1 MKVKQT
7 ITYYLPFSV
16 ILFFF
21 FSEINAQEAISY
33 FGYPLLKEKS
43 REYSKQKKALK
54 VSLEL
59 PFFDDFSDY
68 SFYPDTN
75 KWTDNYAFINGTYP
89 LDPPSIGV
97 ATLDAISNTGEFY
110 SSAGYGNTFS
120 ADTLTS
126 QPINLNYPGDN
137 TIYLS
142 FYIQPQGLG
151 DFPETGDSLFLEFYA
166 PEEAVWEKIQSFK
179 GDAVKPFEPVI
190 KQISED
196 KYLKDGFRFRFRNLA
211 SLSTDKDPSIVINAD
226 HWHIDY
232 VYLNNGRNAN
242 DLNPD
247 DIAFVYPMASPLK
260 DYEAMPWKHFKSGFS
275 TETGLTLKSIYQ
287 YNSSGSSG
295 RLIDTIYYVF
305 YDNSGNE
312 PNDTLFGGGYN
323 VAPGQQRTFEPP
335 FSYQFLTNS
344 TDSASFTIKGRFV
357 TDAEDNTVNNEILY
371 VQRFYDYYA
380 YDDGTAE
387 ASYGLY
393 GDGTQN
399 ARLAYKF
406 DCRKQDTLKAIQ
418 MYFARSLNNASRKYF
433 YLTIWKDT
441 INDKTKKH
449 EPGKVIYQRE
459 AVRPEYEGELNKFHD
474 YFIDDTTL
482 VLDGVFYV
490 GWIQTVPEMLN
501 IGLDLNRNKSD
512 KIFYNLGGDWQNSDY
527 EVALMI
533 RPFFG
538 KELTLPVEPIVKKKS
553 TNEMKVYP
561 NPTSGNL
568 RISVG
573 NVSDYEEFDAWIY
586 TLNGRLV
593 RKLPVR
599 NNSLIELSGLGE
611 GVYVLRVSDRKGI
624 FNHTQKIIKTK

>member
-1 MKVKQT
+1 
-7 ITYYLPFSV
+7 LLSFC
-16 ILFFF
+16 F
-21 FSEINAQEAISY
+21 FSFAQINAQEAISY
-33 FGYPLLKEKS
+33 FGYPVLKKKNT
-43 REYSKQKKALK
+43 EYSKQKKALK
-54 VSLEL
+54 ASLEL

-68 SFYPDTN
+68 TFYPDTN

-110 SSAGYGNTFS
+110 SSAGYGNSFS
-120 ADTLTS
+120 ADTLSS

-151 DFPETGDSLFLEFYA
+151 DFPETEDSLFLEFYA
-166 PEEAVWEKIQSFK
+166 PEDNVWEKIESFE
-179 GDAVKPFEPVI
+179 GNTVIPFQ
-190 KQISED
+190 QILVHISDD
-196 KYLKDGFRFRFRNLA
+196 KYLKDGFRFRFRNIA

-232 VYLNNGRNAN
+232 VYLNIGRDEN

-247 DIAFVYPMASPLK
+247 DIAFIYPMSSPLK
-260 DYEAMPWKHFKSGFS
+260 NYEAMPWQHFKANFS
-275 TETGLTLKSIYQ
+275 SEVASTLKSVYQ
-287 YNSSGSSG
+287 YNSSGASG

-323 VAPGQQRTFEPP
+323 MAPGQQRTFDPP

-344 TDSASFTIKGRFV
+344 ADSASFTVKSRFV
-357 TDAEDNTVNNEILY
+357 TDAEDNPVNNEILY

-393 GDGTQN
+393 GNGTQN
-399 ARLAYKF
+399 AKLAYKF
-406 DCRKQDTLKAIQ
+406 DCKKQDTLKAIQ
-418 MYFARSLNNASRKYF
+418 MYFARSLNDASQKYF
-433 YLTIWKDT
+433 YLTIWDD
-441 INDKTKKH
+441 NDGQ
-449 EPGKVIYQRE
+449 PGNVIYTRE
-459 AVRPEYEGELNKFHD
+459 AVRPEYESELNKFHD
-474 YFIDDTTL
+474 YLIDDTTL

-490 GWIQTVPEMLN
+490 GWIQTAPEMLN
-501 IGLDLNRNKSD
+501 IGLDFNRNRSD

-527 EVALMI
+527 EAALMI

-538 KELTLPVEPIVKKKS
+538 KQLTLPVEEIVVKKVI
-553 TNEMKVYP
+553 NDVKVYP

-568 RISVG
+568 RISIG
-573 NVSDYEEFDAWIY
+573 NVSDYEELDAWIY
-586 TLNGRLV
+586 SLSGSLI
-593 RKLPVR
+593 RKLPFK
-599 NNSLIELSGLGE
+599 NNSQIELSGLDE
-611 GVYVLRVSDRKGI
+611 GVYLLRVSDRKGV